1 MLNLEHESVRLN
13 TGAKVV
19 RVRRRTA
26 TEAADLFEE
35 GREASTAVGAHSVGD
50 INEAAAVT
58 PEQQRRAQVNLESSQ
73 TVPSNL
79 ERALLVAATTTPQVT
94 FAADFE
100 NNSTSEDDENNLED
114 GESDTTSS
122 DESNDSGGE
131 ATPTTPSPPRVRARS
146 RRELRKAKQA
156 AKRGEV
162 YQFKDADQDDGL
174 SIASDNDDD
183 DDDDDGMDDDS
194 NAAFDPLLQQERYAR
209 FDPKALRRLI
219 GLAHKLP
226 VDSNGTAICVRY
238 LRGACPYQ
246 HSKNRGQCRY
256 AHFDVKASIA
266 KKFAPLMDYVCGAA
280 ARPSVGG
287 KGSSRRKSR
296 GGRRSNEEQ
305 MLGAS
310 YGSNPGSYNSDVG
323 ANLMDVHVGSGGGGR
338 GGGRRRRRKGSVGNE
353 EDALASE
360 EGLSSR
366 GSSPGQSWQGQSLM
380 SSSPRTGNVLI
391 RNGGIGGTP
400 RLDLKRLVRLEITR
414 CEQLTGAYLHA
425 PCLVRLGMRQCIR
438 LATLDLVAP
447 RLTTLDVSESFRLEE
462 FPLHDDSLRG
472 LRVANLNG
480 CKSLNEAL

>member
-1 MLNLEHESVRLN
+1 MRLN
-13 TGAKVV
+13 TGVKVV

-35 GREASTAVGAHSVGD
+35 EREGSTTVGANNVVD
-50 INEAAAVT
+50 TNEAAAVT
-58 PEQQRRAQVNLESSQ
+58 PEQQQRAPVNVEPQ

-79 ERALLVAATTTPQVT
+79 ERALLAAAAPPPQVT
-94 FAADFE
+94 FAADVD
-100 NNSTSEDDENNLED
+100 NSSTSEDDDNDNDSENGD
-114 GESDTTSS
+114 SDAFSS
-122 DESNDSGGE
+122 DDESNNNGGE
-131 ATPTTPSPPRVRARS
+131 STPATPSPPRVRARS

-162 YQFKDADQDDGL
+162 YQFKDASEDGMGRTN
-174 SIASDNDDD
+174 ASDNENDGIDDD
-183 DDDDDGMDDDS
+183 T
-194 NAAFDPLLQQERYAR
+194 NNAFDPLLQQERFAR

-226 VDSNGTAICVRY
+226 FDSNGAAVCVRY

-246 HSKNRGQCRY
+246 HSKNGGQCRY
-256 AHFDVKASIA
+256 AHFDVKASTA
-266 KKFAPLMDYVCGAA
+266 KKFAPLMDYVCGAAHAA

-296 GGRRSNEEQ
+296 GNTRSNEEQ

-310 YGSNPGSYNSDVG
+310 YGSNPGTSSYNSDVG
-323 ANLMDVHVGSGGGGR
+323 ANLMDMHVGSGGGGR
-338 GGGRRRRRKGSVGNE
+338 AGGRRRRRKGSVGNE

-360 EGLSSR
+360 DGLSSR
-366 GSSPGQSWQGQSLM
+366 GSSPGRSWQRQSLL
-380 SSSPRTGNVLI
+380 SSSPRTGIALV

-414 CEQLTGAYLHA
+414 CEKLTGAYLNA
-425 PCLVRLGMRQCIR
+425 PCLVRLGIRQCSFLR
-438 LATLDLVAP
+438 TLDLTAP
-447 RLTTLDVSESFRLEE
+447 RLTTLDVSESFRLKE

-480 CKSLNEAL
+480 CKALNEAL